1 MHIKHIVDKNAR
13 NTYNMHIRHIRV
25 FNVYMEELM
34 SELQDYLDEALQKCN
49 IAKAESDNNVYSDIA
64 REIVKT
70 RMEKGITQKQL
81 ADMCGIQQSN
91 ISRLEKGVYNP
102 SIQLLIK
109 IAETLGKKIKIE
121 FI

>member
-1 MHIKHIVDKNAR
+1 MR
-13 NTYNMHIRHIRV
+13 IRHTYIL
-25 FNVYMEELM
+25 YIQMEGLM

-49 IAKAESDNNVYSDIA
+49 IAKAENDNNVYSNIA
-64 REIVKT
+64 MEIVKT